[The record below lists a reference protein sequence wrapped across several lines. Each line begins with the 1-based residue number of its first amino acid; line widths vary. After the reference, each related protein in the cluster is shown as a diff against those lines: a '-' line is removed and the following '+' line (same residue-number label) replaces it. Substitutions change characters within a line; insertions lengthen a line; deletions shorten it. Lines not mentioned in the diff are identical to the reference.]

1 MRSPVSFE
9 DLPRFT
15 AVILAAAMLV
25 ASAPTAAEDKPAAAP
40 GFDISTLDRS
50 VDPCTDFY
58 HFACGGWIAANPIRP
73 DEPRWGRF
81 NELIERNQ
89 MVLRD
94 ILEKASRET
103 PGRNPIDRM
112 IGDHYAACMDEKG
125 IEAKG
130 TKPIQASLD
139 RVAAL
144 GSKEALAG
152 ETARLHPSGV
162 NVLFRFRSAQD
173 FKDATQVIAVADQ
186 GGLGLPDRDY
196 YTKDDPKSVDIR
208 KKYQTHVEK
217 MLGLLGDSPDAAAAG
232 AKTVMEIETALAK
245 ASLERVKRREPAN
258 IYHKMSRAEFAAL
271 APSFGWNDYLKGIGV
286 GDTTSLNVAVPDFFK
301 GMDALLASTDLGK
314 LKTYLRWQ
322 TVHAAAELLPS
333 AFVDEDF
340 GFYGKT
346 LSGSTEL
353 RPRWKR
359 CVDRTDDELGE
370 ALGQGYV
377 EATFGADGKE
387 RMLKMVVALEKA
399 LEQDIRTLPWMTET
413 TKKQALAKL
422 DAIANKIGYP
432 DEWRDYSTVK
442 ISRDDA
448 VGNAQRAGAFEFARQ
463 LGKIGKPVDKREWT
477 MTPPTVN
484 AYYNPLMNNI
494 NFPAGI
500 LQPPFFDRKMD
511 DAVNFGGIGAVI
523 GHELTHGFDDQ
534 GRKFAPNGNLQDW
547 WTEQDGKE
555 FESRATCVADQYS
568 GYTAVADVKLN
579 GRLTLGENVAD
590 NGGVRIAYMALKETL
605 KGKNVAPIDGFTPE
619 QRLFLG
625 WAQIWCQ
632 NRTDEIARMLAQVD
646 SHSPGEY
653 RVNGVVSNMPEF
665 QEAYQCKAG
674 SAMTRG
680 NPCRVW

>member
-1 MRSPVSFE
+1 
-9 DLPRFT
+9 
-15 AVILAAAMLV
+15 
-25 ASAPTAAEDKPAAAP
+25 
-40 GFDISTLDRS
+40 
-50 VDPCTDFY
+50 
-58 HFACGGWIAANPIRP
+58 
-73 DEPRWGRF
+73 
-81 NELIERNQ
+81 

-94 ILEKASRET
+94 ILEKASKDT

-112 IGDHYAACMDEKG
+112 IGDHYTACMDEKG

-130 TKPIQASLD
+130 TKPIKAVLD

-144 GSKEALAG
+144 PSKEALAG
-152 ETARLHPSGV
+152 EVARLHPAGV
-162 NVLFRFRSAQD
+162 NVLFRFRSVQD
-173 FKDATQVIAVADQ
+173 FKDATSVIAIADQ

-196 YTKDDPKSVDIR
+196 YTKEDPRSVEIR
-208 KKYQTHVEK
+208 EKYVAHVGK
-217 MLGLLGDSPDAAAAG
+217 MFGLLGDSPEAAAAG

-245 ASLERVKRREPAN
+245 VSLERVKRRDPAN
-258 IYHKMSRAEFAAL
+258 IYHKMPLAELVSLTPGF
-271 APSFGWNDYLKGIGV
+271 SWKDYLAGIRAPE
-286 GDTTSLNVAVPDFFK
+286 TTSLNVAVPDFFK
-301 GMDALLASTDLGK
+301 GLETIIASTDLEK

-322 TVHAAAELLPS
+322 TVHAASDILPS

-340 GFYGKT
+340 DFYGRT
-346 LSGSTEL
+346 LSGSKEL

-370 ALGQGYV
+370 ALGQRYV

-387 RMLKMVVALEKA
+387 RMLRMVVALEKA
-399 LEQDIRTLPWMTET
+399 LAEDIRTLPWMTET

-432 DEWRDYSTVK
+432 DEWRDYSSVR

-448 VGNAQRAGAFEFARQ
+448 VGNSQRAGAFEFARQ
-463 LGKIGKPVDKREWT
+463 LGKIGKPVDKREWQ

-534 GRKFAPNGNLQDW
+534 GRKFAPNGTLQDW

-555 FESRATCVADQYS
+555 FESRATCIADQYS

-579 GRLTLGENVAD
+579 GRLTLGENTAD
-590 NGGVRIAYMALKETL
+590 NGGLRIAYMALKDTL
-605 KGKNVAPIDGFTPE
+605 KGKKVASVDGYTPE
-619 QRLFLG
+619 QRIFLG
-625 WAQIWCQ
+625 WAQVWCQ

-674 SAMTRG
+674 SAMTRE
-680 NPCRVW
+680 NACRVW